1 MNLVLER
8 EILTGKSTIGHLA
21 VDGERLCYTLEDV
34 VRPGGVKIDGHTAI
48 PIGKYAVVIDL
59 SARFKRLMPHILA
72 VPQFDGIRIHSGN
85 TSEDTEGCILVGLT
99 KGTDFIGES
108 RKAFELFYPMLQAAL
123 QEGQECWIEVK
134 NP

>member
-1 MNLVLER
+1 MNLVLQR
-8 EILTGKSTIGHLA
+8 EILSDKSTIGQLS
-21 VDGERLCYTLEDV
+21 VNDERLCYTLEDK
-34 VRPGGVKIDGHTAI
+34 VRPILVKVDGQTAI
-48 PIGKYAVVIDL
+48 PAGRYRVAIDL
-59 SARFKRLMPHILA
+59 SARFKKLMPHVLD
-72 VPQFDGIRIHSGN
+72 VPNFEGVRIHSGN

-123 QEGQECWIEVK
+123 QEGQECWIDVR